1 MLKSLKNQKNLP
13 SVWFGHVVAWELFS
27 KKNERGCG
35 GIYYGPIKF
44 LQIPRLSVKY
54 IRWLNINNNYDV
66 FKELCK
72 EFF

>member
-44 LQIPRLSVKY
+44 LQITKQSVKY
-54 IRWLNINNNYDV
+54 ILWLNINNNYDV
-66 FKELCK
+66 LKEVFKE
-72 EFF
+72 FY

>member
-44 LQIPRLSVKY
+44 LQITKRSVKY
-54 IRWLNINNNYDV
+54 ILWLNINNNYDV
-66 FKELCK
+66 FKEVFK
-72 EFF
+72 EFY